1 MKDISKELME
11 MWERYDGDVR
21 QILEDYSRLDY
32 FYALS
37 DIRESLL
44 EWYPFRPDGTLLQVG
59 ADYGALTGLL
69 SHKADQVT
77 VLDENA
83 DQLEFCRKRYVG
95 AGNIRLVQGSLM
107 GYQGEHPEEKFDYIV
122 MAGTLQPEYEAQIAA
137 AKALL
142 KPDGELITAVCNSLG
157 MKYWAGVPKD
167 EHSFSRKA
175 ITRLL
180 TGDEKKEQEL
190 EWYYP
195 MPDYKVPMTIYSQ
208 GYLPVKG
215 DLTNTI
221 TAYDYPK
228 YLQLD
233 VGASFD
239 MVCEDGQF
247 ENFANSF
254 LTIWRSHGSN

>member
-1 MKDISKELME
+1 MKEISKELME
-11 MWERYDGDVR
+11 MWERYQGNVK
-21 QILEDYSRLDY
+21 QILADYSRLDY

-37 DIRESLL
+37 DMRESLL
-44 EWYPFRPDGTLLQVG
+44 EWYPFRSEGNLLQVG
-59 ADYGALTGLL
+59 ADYGALTGLF
-69 SHKADQVT
+69 SVKTAEVT
-77 VLDENA
+77 VLDTSRE
-83 DQLEFCRKRYVG
+83 QLEFCEKRYQE
-95 AGNIRLVQGSLM
+95 AGNIRTVLGDIVGYQRQTQEERFDYVVMIGSLK
-107 GYQGEHPEEKFDYIV
+107 PD
-122 MAGTLQPEYEAQIAA
+122 YEAQIAA

-142 KPDGELITAVCNSLG
+142 KPKGQLIVAVCNSFG

-167 EHSFSRKA
+167 EHSFSRKT

-180 TGDEKKEQEL
+180 TGKEDGGSEL

-195 MPDYKVPMTIYSQ
+195 MPDYKTPMTIYSQ
-208 GYLPVKG
+208 GYLPGKG

-233 VGASFD
+233 VGASYD
-239 MVCEDGQF
+239 QVCEDGQF

-254 LTIWRSHGSN
+254 LMIWRSHGSN